1 MGKFRSDLEK
11 ARLLTKMKSHKG
23 TTSSGSLI
31 VIQSRCSECEYNEPG
46 YDIDEYCGQCDG
58 QSMFRRKG
66 GDDEEEVQE
75 ETAYDRAL
83 ELLPELT
90 SEEKK
95 SLLQR
100 LQEELEDEG

>member
-1 MGKFRSDLEK
+1 MGTFRSDLEK

-31 VIQSRCSECEYNEPG
+31 VIQSKCSECEYNEPG

-66 GDDEEEVQE
+66 DEAEAEE
-75 ETAYDRAL
+75 ETAYDRVM

-90 SEEKK
+90 FEEKK
-95 SLLQR
+95 SLLSQ
-100 LQEELEDEG
+100 LQEELADDA